1 MQILAEY
8 HCHTIYSDGKST
20 MEDMVKQ
27 GIYLGL
33 TAIGISDHG
42 YKHLGFG
49 VKKKNYPKMRDEI
62 NYLQE
67 KYPEIKILL
76 GVEANILDN
85 KGNIDVDD
93 YVTKYIDYT
102 LAGYHFGS
110 SPPNFRGALNHTRN
124 YIKPFK
130 IKEIE
135 YNTKAIVEAM
145 KNNDILAITHP
156 GDKGMVDIEEIA
168 NFASKSQVALEINA
182 HHEYLSEEQLEITKN
197 YDIKYTIGS
206 DAHHKDHLK
215 MSKIAL
221 ERAVK
226 AEIDLNKIINLSL

>member
-1 MQILAEY
+1 MQILTEY
-8 HCHTIYSDGKST
+8 HCHTTYSDGKST

-33 TAIGISDHG
+33 SAIGISDHG

-62 NYLQE
+62 NQLQE

-93 YVTKYIDYT
+93 YIINYIDYT

-110 SPPNFRGALNHTRN
+110 SPQNFRGILNHSRN

-168 NFASKSQVALEINA
+168 NCASKSQVALEINA
-182 HHEYLSEEQLEITKN
+182 HHEYLSEEQLKITKN

-206 DAHHKDHLK
+206 DAHHKNHLQ

-226 AEIDLNKIINLSL
+226 AGIDLNKIINLSL